1 MAKRKKE
8 IRIRK
13 LIKTGRGKSFSLT
26 LPISFIRKLKWREH
40 QKLVL
45 LLEKRRKR
53 IVIKDWKPK

>member
-1 MAKRKKE
+1 MTKRKE

-40 QKLVL
+40 QKLVVVL
-45 LLEKRRKR
+45 DKRGKK
-53 IVIKDWKPK
+53 IIIKDWKPK